1 MSNYCDCVFNFN
13 NFINEL
19 RSLLSSVNNL
29 RTNFNL
35 RSTDSGPLNSN
46 NNLMERN
53 NSVFNIDFSKVL
65 LFILIIFMI
74 LSMNNKFKLR
84 NKKV

>member
-19 RSLLSSVNNL
+19 SSLLSSVNNL

-35 RSTDSGPLNSN
+35 RSTDSGPLNN

-53 NSVFNIDFSKVL
+53 NSFFNIDFSKVL
-65 LFILIIFMI
+65 LIILIIFMI
-74 LSMNNKFKLR
+74 LSVNNKFKLR